1 MYEQIVDQIR
11 QAIWSGD
18 LPAGTPLPSLRRLAR
33 DLEVSLITTTRAYN
47 DLAAAGLIANQAGRG
62 SFVLPQDESETRERL
77 LARLDAQLDD
87 AVATARLAGLDLSDL
102 HERTARR
109 WTEKKQTGGKSA
121 EKE

>member
-47 DLAAAGLIANQAGRG
+47 DLGGGGGGTKKNREGGIV
-62 SFVLPQDESETRERL
+62 FLPSQE
-77 LARLDAQLDD
+77 
-87 AVATARLAGLDLSDL
+87 
-102 HERTARR
+102 
-109 WTEKKQTGGKSA
+109 
-121 EKE
+121 

>member
-33 DLEVSLITTTRAYN
+33 ALEVSLITTTRAYN

-77 LARLDAQLDD
+77 FVRLDSQLDD
-87 AVATARLAGLDLSDL
+87 AVATARLAGLDLPDL

-109 WTEKKQTGGKSA
+109 WTEKKQTGGKPA

>member
-11 QAIWSGD
+11 RAIWSGD

-62 SFVLPQDESETRERL
+62 SFVLPQDEAETRERL

-87 AVATARLAGLDLSDL
+87 AVATARLAGLDLSAL
-102 HERTARR
+102 PERTARR
-109 WTEKKQTGGKSA
+109 WTEKKQAGGKPA

>member
-77 LARLDAQLDD
+77 LVRLNSQLDD
-87 AVATARLAGLDLSDL
+87 AVATARLAGLDLPDL

>member
-47 DLAAAGLIANQAGRG
+47 DLAAAGLIVNQAGRG

-77 LARLDAQLDD
+77 LVRLNSQLDD
-87 AVATARLAGLDLSDL
+87 AVATARLAGLDLPDL